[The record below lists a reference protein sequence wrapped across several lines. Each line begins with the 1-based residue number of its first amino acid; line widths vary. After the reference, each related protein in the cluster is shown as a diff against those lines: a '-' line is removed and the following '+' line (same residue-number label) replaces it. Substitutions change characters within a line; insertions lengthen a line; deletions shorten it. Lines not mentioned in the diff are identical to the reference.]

1 MPAGQHWRGLYQG
14 PYHIMLNVW
23 TQGNRA
29 QGNWRAVGDR
39 QGAFAGTLNGNLLVF
54 DWTERALDNQE
65 TWSGRGYF
73 VYSAGKPGRPAEIFG
88 AWGMGKSGASNNWW
102 AKKRAEEPLGDASGQ
117 IDNDA
122 DQQYQDDSSGCEM
135 AGCDS
140 SDQDAQ

>member
-1 MPAGQHWRGLYQG
+1 
-14 PYHIMLNVW
+14 
-23 TQGNRA
+23 
-29 QGNWRAVGDR
+29 
-39 QGAFAGTLNGNLLVF
+39 
-54 DWTERALDNQE
+54 
-65 TWSGRGYF
+65 
-73 VYSAGKPGRPAEIFG
+73 
-88 AWGMGKSGASNNWW
+88 MGKSGASNNWW